1 MKWIILCALFAPI
14 IYFAVRQK
22 KWYLYLLFAFM
33 GVLPEQFSLRV
44 HESLPLV
51 TATRVLIL
59 IAMGFWLFD
68 KWKTRKFHLPKS
80 LMAFLAVN
88 VIVSLVNLRYG
99 AGDIKRIFLLFFE
112 RVFLVVMLMDTIR
125 DKEEFHRCIDFAIMG
140 CSALAVIGI
149 VQTVFDYDISSVLH
163 ITETIA
169 SIQLSGRMGLVRAYG
184 TYNAISYGCYCA
196 FMSGL
201 ILYRLFHT
209 KNIWHSGAFALNFVA
224 LICTFTRSA
233 WLCLAGI
240 FFLVLLVYRMKL
252 IRRLIPAVGI
262 ALALSVVLCCFQPRL
277 YKAFV
282 QTGISSVNT
291 VLGVLPDSVTALL
304 KPAAPPTD
312 TDTPEETEPADNEPF
327 FELDEDFGMNATDP
341 TYSRMAQWTAVE
353 YMLMDGQA
361 LFGYGYNALP
371 EGRIHF
377 FFDRWEAKWVPT
389 TFLDVGLVA
398 LLMEGGFVGA
408 ISFMGL
414 LGYML
419 VMALRKRNRDGQMDF
434 CWLTIFMI
442 PLFLLLNFLASFM
455 FASVVWLYIALFY
468 TDRQLR
474 LPSPELAEHS
484 SEQKGENHE

>member
-1 MKWIILCALFAPI
+1 MKLIILCALFAPI
-14 IYFAVRQK
+14 IYFALRQK

-33 GVLPEQFSLRV
+33 GVLPEQFSMRL
-44 HESLPLV
+44 HESLPLL

-59 IAMGFWLFD
+59 IAMGFWTFD
-68 KWKTRKFHLPKS
+68 KWKTRSFRFPKS
-80 LMAFLAVN
+80 LMLFLAVN

-99 AGDIKRIFLLFFE
+99 TGDIKRIFLLFFE
-112 RVFLVVMLMDTIR
+112 RVFLVIMLMDTIR
-125 DKEEFHRCIDFAIMG
+125 DKEEFHRCIDFSIMG
-140 CSALAVIGI
+140 CAALAVIGI

-201 ILYRLFHT
+201 ILYRLFNT
-209 KNIWHSGAFALNFVA
+209 KNLWHAAAFAMNFVA
-224 LICTFTRSA
+224 LVCTFTRSA

-240 FFLVLLVYRMKL
+240 FVLVLLVYRMKL
-252 IRRLIPAVGI
+252 IRRLIPALGI
-262 ALALSVVLCCFQPRL
+262 ALALSVVLCCFQPKL
-277 YKAFV
+277 YKAFM
-282 QTGISSVNT
+282 QTGKSSINT
-291 VLGVLPDSVTALL
+291 VIGVLPDSVTSLL
-304 KPAAPPTD
+304 KPSNSSTASGD
-312 TDTPEETEPADNEPF
+312 TEEPDATEPADNEPF

-341 TYSRMAQWTAVE
+341 AYSRMAQWTAVE

-408 ISFMGL
+408 LSFLGL

-419 VMALRKRNRDGQMDF
+419 VVALRKRSRDGQMDF

-468 TDRQLR
+468 THTQLS
-474 LPSPELAEHS
+474 LPSAEHS
-484 SEQKGENHE
+484 TEQKGENHE